1 MTERHKSAISHHP
14 WLHRFAVST
23 AGATIL
29 LIVAGALVTSNQAGL
44 AVPDWPLSYGTWMP
58 PMVGGIFYEHGH
70 RMIGA
75 SVGLLTIILA
85 LWLWRAERRSWL
97 RCLGFIGVA
106 VVVLQGV
113 LGGITVLYLLPWPV
127 SVGHASLAQ
136 LFFCLMVSLALF
148 TSKGWQEET
157 PPLTEVGVPSLPR
170 LSIATALAVF
180 VQLVLGATVRHQVLG
195 IVPHLLG
202 AALVVVVVAWTV
214 RRVLLHHNQKALR
227 QPVKALAI
235 LTALQLALGMG
246 SYLARLATADA
257 PQPQPLMVALTVA
270 HVAAGALLLATSVV
284 LALQTHRLF
293 DQRSAIESRLF
304 PATQRVHP

>member
-1 MTERHKSAISHHP
+1 MGYHP

-23 AGATIL
+23 AGATLL

-97 RCLGFIGVA
+97 RRLGFIGVA
-106 VVVLQGV
+106 AVVLQGV

-148 TSKGWQEET
+148 TSKGWQEEK
-157 PPLTEVGVPSLPR
+157 PPLAEERVPSLPR

-195 IVPHLLG
+195 IAPHLLG
-202 AALVVVVVAWTV
+202 AGLVVVLVAWTV
-214 RRVLLHHNQKALR
+214 RCVLLHHKQTALR
-227 QPVKALAI
+227 QPALALAI
-235 LTALQLALGMG
+235 LTALQLVLGTG
-246 SYLARLATADA
+246 SYLARLATSGA
-257 PQPQPLMVALTVA
+257 PQPQSLTVALTVA

-284 LALQTHRLF
+284 LALQAHRLF
-293 DQRSAIESRLF
+293 DQRSAVESRLF
-304 PATQRVHP
+304 PATQKVHP

>member
-1 MTERHKSAISHHP
+1 MTERHKSAMGYHP
-14 WLHRFAVST
+14 WLHRFAVAT
-23 AGATIL
+23 AGATLL

-97 RCLGFIGVA
+97 RRLGFIGVA

-148 TSKGWQEET
+148 TSKSWQEEK
-157 PPLTEVGVPSLPR
+157 PPLAEEGVPSLSR

-180 VQLVLGATVRHQVLG
+180 VQLVLGATVRHYVLG
-195 IVPHLLG
+195 IAPHLLG
-202 AALVVVVVAWTV
+202 AALVVVLVAWMV
-214 RRVLLHHNQKALR
+214 RRVLLHHKQTALW
-227 QPVKALAI
+227 QPAKALAI
-235 LTALQLALGMG
+235 LTALQLALGTG

-257 PQPQPLMVALTVA
+257 PQPQSLTVALTVA
-270 HVAAGALLLATSVV
+270 HVAAGALLLAASVV
-284 LALQTHRLF
+284 LALQAHRLF
-293 DQRSAIESRLF
+293 DQRSAVESRLF
-304 PATQRVHP
+304 PTTQRVHP

>member
-14 WLHRFAVST
+14 WLQRFAVST
-23 AGATIL
+23 AGATLL

-44 AVPDWPLSYGTWMP
+44 AVPDWPLSYGTWLP

-97 RCLGFIGVA
+97 RRLAFAGVA
-106 VVVLQGV
+106 AVVLQGI

-148 TSKGWQEET
+148 TSKGWQEEK
-157 PPLTEVGVPSLPR
+157 PPLAEERVLSLPR

-202 AALVVVVVAWTV
+202 AGLVVVLVAWTV
-214 RRVLLHHNQKALR
+214 RRVLLHHKQTALR
-227 QPVKALAI
+227 QPARALAI
-235 LTALQLALGMG
+235 LTALQLALGTG
-246 SYLARLATADA
+246 SYLARLATSGA
-257 PQPQPLMVALTVA
+257 PQPQSLTVALTVA

-284 LALQTHRLF
+284 LALQAHRLF
-293 DQRSAIESRLF
+293 DQRSAVESRLF
-304 PATQRVHP
+304 PATQKVHP

>member
-1 MTERHKSAISHHP
+1 MGYHP

-23 AGATIL
+23 AGATLL

-97 RCLGFIGVA
+97 RRVGFIGVA
-106 VVVLQGV
+106 AVVLQGV

-136 LFFCLMVSLALF
+136 LFFCLTVSLALF
-148 TSKGWQEET
+148 TSQGWQEEK
-157 PPLTEVGVPSLPR
+157 PPLAEEGVPSLSR
-170 LSIATALAVF
+170 QWRRWCCKEFWGASRSSICF
-180 VQLVLGATVRHQVLG
+180 PG
-195 IVPHLLG
+195 
-202 AALVVVVVAWTV
+202 
-214 RRVLLHHNQKALR
+214 
-227 QPVKALAI
+227 
-235 LTALQLALGMG
+235 
-246 SYLARLATADA
+246 
-257 PQPQPLMVALTVA
+257 
-270 HVAAGALLLATSVV
+270 
-284 LALQTHRLF
+284 LF
-293 DQRSAIESRLF
+293 RWVTLPWRSFFSA
-304 PATQRVHP
+304 

>member
-1 MTERHKSAISHHP
+1 MTERHKSATSHHP

-23 AGATIL
+23 AGATLL
-29 LIVAGALVTSNQAGL
+29 LIVAGALVTRNQAGL

-97 RCLGFIGVA
+97 RRLGFIGVVA
-106 VVVLQGV
+106 VVLQGV

-148 TSKGWQEET
+148 TSKGWQEEK
-157 PPLTEVGVPSLPR
+157 PPLAEEQVPSLPR

-214 RRVLLHHNQKALR
+214 RRVLLHHKQTALQ

-235 LTALQLALGMG
+235 FTALQLALGTG
-246 SYLARLATADA
+246 SYLARLATSGA
-257 PQPQPLMVALTVA
+257 PQPQSLTVALTVA

-284 LALQTHRLF
+284 FALQAHRLF
-293 DQRSAIESRLF
+293 ERGAQAPRLF
-304 PATQRVHP
+304 STTQKVHP

>member
-1 MTERHKSAISHHP
+1 MGYHP

-23 AGATIL
+23 AGATLL

-97 RCLGFIGVA
+97 RRLGFIGVA

-148 TSKGWQEET
+148 TSKGWQEEK
-157 PPLTEVGVPSLPR
+157 PPLTEVGVPSLPH
-170 LSIATALAVF
+170 LAIATALAVF

-195 IVPHLLG
+195 IAPHLLG
-202 AALVVVVVAWTV
+202 AALVVVLVAWTV
-214 RRVLLHHNQKALR
+214 RRVLLHRKQTALR
-227 QPVKALAI
+227 QPAKALAI
-235 LTALQLALGMG
+235 LTALQLALGTG
-246 SYLARLATADA
+246 SYLARLATSGA
-257 PQPQPLMVALTVA
+257 PQPQSLTVALTVA

-284 LALQTHRLF
+284 LALQAHRFF
-293 DQRSAIESRLF
+293 DQRSAVESRLF

>member
-1 MTERHKSAISHHP
+1 MTERHKSAMGYHP

-23 AGATIL
+23 AGATLL

-97 RCLGFIGVA
+97 RRLGFIGVA
-106 VVVLQGV
+106 AVVLQGV

-136 LFFCLMVSLALF
+136 LFFCLTVSLALF

-157 PPLTEVGVPSLPR
+157 PPLAEERVPSLPR

-180 VQLVLGATVRHQVLG
+180 VQLVLGATVRHHVLG

-202 AALVVVVVAWTV
+202 AALVVVLVAWTV
-214 RRVLLHHNQKALR
+214 RRVLLHHKQTALR
-227 QPVKALAI
+227 QPARALAI

-257 PQPQPLMVALTVA
+257 PQPQSLMVALTVA

-293 DQRSAIESRLF
+293 ERGALAPRLF
-304 PATQRVHP
+304 STTQRVHP

>member
-1 MTERHKSAISHHP
+1 MTERHKSAMGYHP

-23 AGATIL
+23 AGATLL

-97 RCLGFIGVA
+97 RRLGFIGVA
-106 VVVLQGV
+106 AVVLQGV

-136 LFFCLMVSLALF
+136 LFFCLTVSLALF
-148 TSKGWQEET
+148 TSKGWQEEA
-157 PPLTEVGVPSLPR
+157 PPLAEERVPSLPR

-180 VQLVLGATVRHQVLG
+180 VQLVLGATVRHHVLG

-202 AALVVVVVAWTV
+202 AALVVVLVAWTV
-214 RRVLLHHNQKALR
+214 RRVFLHHNQKALR

-293 DQRSAIESRLF
+293 DQRSAVESRLF

>member
-1 MTERHKSAISHHP
+1 MTERHKSAMGYHP

-23 AGATIL
+23 AGATLL

-97 RCLGFIGVA
+97 RRLGFIGVA

-136 LFFCLMVSLALF
+136 LFFCLTVSLALF
-148 TSKGWQEET
+148 TSKGWQEEA
-157 PPLTEVGVPSLPR
+157 PPLTEEQVPSLSR

-180 VQLVLGATVRHQVLG
+180 VQLVLGATVRHHVLG
-195 IVPHLLG
+195 ITPHLLG
-202 AALVVVVVAWTV
+202 AALVVVLVAWMV
-214 RRVLLHHNQKALR
+214 RRVLLHHKQTALR
-227 QPVKALAI
+227 QAAKALAI
-235 LTALQLALGMG
+235 LTALQLALGTG
-246 SYLARLATADA
+246 SYLARLATSSA
-257 PQPQPLMVALTVA
+257 PQPQSLTVALTVA

-293 DQRSAIESRLF
+293 ERGALALRLF
-304 PATQRVHP
+304 STTQKVHP

>member
-23 AGATIL
+23 AGATLL

-97 RCLGFIGVA
+97 RRLGFIGVA
-106 VVVLQGV
+106 AVVLQGA

-136 LFFCLMVSLALF
+136 LFFCLTVSLALF
-148 TSKGWQEET
+148 TSKGWQEEK
-157 PPLTEVGVPSLPR
+157 PPLAEVGVPSLPR

-202 AALVVVVVAWTV
+202 AGLVVVLVAWTV
-214 RRVLLHHNQKALR
+214 RRVLLHHKQTALR
-227 QPVKALAI
+227 QPARALAI
-235 LTALQLALGMG
+235 LTALQLALGTG

-257 PQPQPLMVALTVA
+257 PQPQSLTVALTVA

-284 LALQTHRLF
+284 LALQAHRLF
-293 DQRSAIESRLF
+293 DQRSAVESRLF
-304 PATQRVHP
+304 PATQKVHP